1 MFKFN
6 ISDVV
11 MEGDTVT
18 IDKSVIFKEVAR
30 YRKSFQTKE
39 GMQKGM
45 AAVRAKKKKK
55 LSTTPSC
62 APSTGAVS

>member
-6 ISDVV
+6 LSDVV
-11 MEGDTVT
+11 VEGDTVT
-18 IDKSVIFKEVAR
+18 IPKAVIFKEVAR

-45 AAVRAKKKKK
+45 AAVRAKKKQKVIH
-55 LSTTPSC
+55 STPLHTL
-62 APSTGAVS
+62 